1 MMMSIICMLLAV
13 NGLAHRDLYVCAMWI
28 CIKPQGSFT
37 LFDRVSLAH
46 LLDIFSRWKR
56 ARLYRNLIKIGR

>member
-13 NGLAHRDLYVCAMWI
+13 NGLADRDLYVCAMWI
-28 CIKPQGSFT
+28 CIKGPRFFHPVRSGLT
-37 LFDRVSLAH
+37 CH